1 MTTRKSSIFI
11 ASISAVVVFMATNS
25 AFARNMSIDKKTAI
39 DYPTAIDS
47 ATQIGE
53 PAPQL
58 QLAQVFQ
65 EQGQVWTTV
74 KLVPRTADAIRSI
87 FIPFKINIGDGAQWY
102 WACMSENGVLWLET
116 AVSEQ
121 VCPLTMSHA
130 ATSLQRRNFIA
141 ADFSDLRNGADDAQD
156 LYGSAL
162 FSTGIVDYTAPYRI
176 DEGREAAIF
185 TWTET
190 PVTRGLHG
198 FRLGPSRYTVP
209 AANASTQDHFCFR
222 GGRALTR
229 CGRDNDEP

>member
-1 MTTRKSSIFI
+1 M
-11 ASISAVVVFMATNS
+11 
-25 AFARNMSIDKKTAI
+25 
-39 DYPTAIDS
+39 
-47 ATQIGE
+47 
-53 PAPQL
+53 
-58 QLAQVFQ
+58 
-65 EQGQVWTTV
+65 WTTV

-121 VCPLTMSHA
+121 ICPLTMSHA

-141 ADFSDLRNGADDAQD
+141 ADFSDLRNGADDAED

-162 FSTGIVDYTAPYRI
+162 FSTGIVDYNAPYRI
-176 DEGREAAIF
+176 DEGREAAIFTWYTVPYVGAAGSFTGQAILTNRGAGNFDLEF

-209 AANASTQDHFCFR
+209 AANTSTQDHFCFR
-222 GGRALTR
+222 GGRALAR